1 MLYDAVSHLSERRVW
16 ANVLRGRQIELNRE
30 STGLPFDRFGGVL
43 RDPALLAEVQR
54 RLGPEKIWSATQFN
68 DLGLCA
74 FRFFSRRLLRLEP
87 YEEPESGLDALQL
100 GSLNHKILEDTYARI
115 RAEHLTITEENAD
128 VAEVILRE
136 EAARILETAPQDF
149 GFHAA
154 SFWHQEKD
162 NILGKLV
169 RLVRL
174 DFSPDSP
181 IRNLLTGADRIPF
194 ELEAAFGDVDASLLE
209 IDGPAGKLLARG
221 FIDRMDESEGQVA
234 IVDYK
239 SGSSTPA
246 KKDMEEGRNYQ
257 MLLYLL
263 AARQL
268 LGDDLALQGGLFW
281 SIQSNKEGGKI
292 KSDDEVIEVARESL
306 HRQVL
311 AARMGHFPNQPA
323 KMTNGKCAHY
333 CEFSQ
338 FCRVTRA
345 SLRKPAEG

>member
-1 MLYDAVSHLSERRVW
+1 
-16 ANVLRGRQIELNRE
+16 
-30 STGLPFDRFGGVL
+30 
-43 RDPALLAEVQR
+43 
-54 RLGPEKIWSATQFN
+54 
-68 DLGLCA
+68 
-74 FRFFSRRLLRLEP
+74 
-87 YEEPESGLDALQL
+87 
-100 GSLNHKILEDTYARI
+100 
-115 RAEHLTITEENAD
+115 
-128 VAEVILRE
+128 
-136 EAARILETAPQDF
+136 
-149 GFHAA
+149 
-154 SFWHQEKD
+154 
-162 NILGKLV
+162 
-169 RLVRL
+169 
-174 DFSPDSP
+174 
-181 IRNLLTGADRIPF
+181 
-194 ELEAAFGDVDASLLE
+194 LLE

-221 FIDRMDESEGQVA
+221 FIDRMDESGGEVA

-268 LGDDLALQGGLFW
+268 LGDDLALRGGLFW

-311 AARMGHFPNQPA
+311 AARTGNFPNQPA